1 MAGVWVW
8 QRGGGEAEEG
18 GDEDEEDMGDIDYED
33 PDFDNDSVRHTGA
46 QGGSA
51 RAAIGTVV

>member
-1 MAGVWVW
+1 VGVW

-33 PDFDNDSVRHTGA
+33 PDFDNDSV
-46 QGGSA
+46 
-51 RAAIGTVV
+51 